1 MERKRENERTVEMVE
16 GERARQIGETRRG
29 ERKER
34 FCSRTYSTGA
44 QTIWNENKIKSR
56 FDHCQSILG
65 FFRGL
70 FQLVHGQRLLL
81 AWEAVFW
88 QR

>member
-1 MERKRENERTVEMVE
+1 MVE

-65 FFRGL
+65 FFNL
-70 FQLVHGQRLLL
+70 FGHVIATHCN
-81 AWEAVFW
+81 AVVTVCSAVL
-88 QR
+88 QYMKHKHY